1 MPSLDPIDGT
11 EAGPDGSISINEVV
25 ARVKCELYDA
35 TRDIRR
41 DYWWFRYWGAKV
53 DLDLIVNE
61 QAGLTPSVAFV
72 EPYAPF
78 ASKVLGNMSQS
89 FSLGL
94 TGGLTSNAIRTET
107 VSFSATF

>member
-1 MPSLDPIDGT
+1 MLSRRRVVIVVFVCAAELAGCTTLPSLDPIDGT
-11 EAGPDGSISINEVV
+11 QAGPDGSISINEVV

-61 QAGLTPSVAFV
+61 QAGITPSVAFI
-72 EPYAPF
+72 EP
-78 ASKVLGNMSQS
+78 
-89 FSLGL
+89 
-94 TGGLTSNAIRTET
+94 
-107 VSFSATF
+107 